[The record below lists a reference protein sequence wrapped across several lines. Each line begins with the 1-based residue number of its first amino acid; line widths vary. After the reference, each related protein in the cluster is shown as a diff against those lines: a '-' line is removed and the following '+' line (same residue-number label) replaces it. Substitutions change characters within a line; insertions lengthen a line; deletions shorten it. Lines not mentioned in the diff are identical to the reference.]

1 MQVLLHGSELSA
13 ATAAAALAW
22 VGHQVD
28 WLLHENMPWLSLAQV
43 DWLRR
48 EPSLMAQLEQAL
60 ASGQLR
66 VIETLDTSHTP
77 DVVWLALSPSQ
88 RDSARQLLSSPLF
101 AGYHGG
107 VLINNS
113 TFPVGETER
122 LHALMGRQH
131 SRVALPDTLEEGRAW
146 AAFTRPMRWLLGC
159 DDAHGEQVTRELLR
173 AFNRRS
179 EVFQRMPCRA
189 AELTKLAINGMLATR
204 ISYMNEIAGLAD
216 TLGVD
221 VEHVRQG
228 MGADSRIG
236 FEYLYPGCGF
246 GGPNF
251 SRDLMGLADI
261 QSAHGRYSAL
271 LEQVMDI
278 NEQKKET
285 LFRKLWTFF
294 DGNLAGK
301 TIAVWGAAF
310 KPGTARI
317 DHAPV
322 LTLLEALWAQ
332 GVTVKKSQSSFLLI
346 LAVSALVLGLTEL
359 TSNTATAATLV
370 SSTGRRAVA
379 RRSTSGSPGA
389 SGSSSTTAGSVPAV
403 TTPRD
408 WGTGA
413 SPVRCGRMVSG
424 HCVTSSLGWGCS
436 SVSGWSRKW
445 STWIPIWPA
454 DTRTGSWARTG
465 TARWTLDTNRFS
477 TLPTHRHGSTFIPG
491 SRTW

>member
-1 MQVLLHGSELSA
+1 MRVLLYGSELSA

-22 VGHQVD
+22 VGHQVQ
-28 WLLHENMPWLSLAQV
+28 WLPHADAPWSALSQV
-43 DWLRR
+43 EWLRS
-48 EPSLMAQLEQAL
+48 EPELMTHLEQGMSNGTL
-60 ASGQLR
+60 K
-66 VIETLDTSHTP
+66 VIEDISQAAVP
-77 DVVWLALSPSQ
+77 EVIWLALSPVQ
-88 RDSARQLLSSPLF
+88 RNAASELLENPLL
-101 AGYHGG
+101 AHQSGI

-122 LHALMGRQH
+122 LQALVGRQH
-131 SRVALPDTLEEGRAW
+131 TSVALADTLEEGRAW
-146 AAFTRPMRWLLGC
+146 ASFTRPTRWLLGC
-159 DDAHGEQVTRELLR
+159 DDATGEQVTRELLR

-179 EVFQRMPCRA
+179 EVFQCMPRRA

-251 SRDLMGLADI
+251 SRDLMRLADVQL
-261 QSAHGRYSAL
+261 QSGRYSAL

-285 LFRKLWTFF
+285 LFRKLWSHFS
-294 DGNLAGK
+294 GELAGK
-301 TIAVWGAAF
+301 TVAVWGAAF

-332 GVTVKKSQSSFLLI
+332 GVKVQLHDPAAVPALRTMVGERDDLRTFYDDPYQACEGADALMLVTEWKTYWNPDWHRLALL
-346 LAVSALVLGLTEL
+346 LNGKLVLDGRNIYDPEFVASCGLMYRGI
-359 TSNTATAATLV
+359 
-370 SSTGRRAVA
+370 GRRAD
-379 RRSTSGSPGA
+379 P
-389 SGSSSTTAGSVPAV
+389 
-403 TTPRD
+403 
-408 WGTGA
+408 
-413 SPVRCGRMVSG
+413 
-424 HCVTSSLGWGCS
+424 
-436 SVSGWSRKW
+436 K
-445 STWIPIWPA
+445 
-454 DTRTGSWARTG
+454 
-465 TARWTLDTNRFS
+465 
-477 TLPTHRHGSTFIPG
+477 TF
-491 SRTW
+491 

>member
-1 MQVLLHGSELSA
+1 MRVLLHGSELSA

-22 VGHQVD
+22 VGHQVH
-28 WLLHENMPWLSLAQV
+28 WLPHEDAQWHVLSKE

-48 EPSLMAQLEQAL
+48 EPDLMTHIEQAVANGTLKIIGTLEQA
-60 ASGQLR
+60 QI
-66 VIETLDTSHTP
+66 VP
-77 DVVWLALSPSQ
+77 DVVWLSLSPGQ
-88 RDSARQLLSSPLF
+88 REAANRLLKHPMFESHRG
-101 AGYHGG
+101 A

-122 LHALMGRQH
+122 LHAVMGPQH

-146 AAFTRPMRWLLGC
+146 ASFTRPARWLLGC
-159 DDAHGEQVTRELLR
+159 DDAMGEQVARELLR

-216 TLGVD
+216 TLSVD

-228 MGADSRIG
+228 MGADTRIG

-251 SRDLMGLADI
+251 SRDLMRLADV
-261 QSAHGRYSAL
+261 QSASGRYSAL

-285 LFRKLWTFF
+285 LFRKLWSFF
-294 DGNLAGK
+294 EGDLAGK
-301 TIAVWGAAF
+301 TIAIWGAAF

-332 GVTVKKSQSSFLLI
+332 GANVRLHDPAAIPALRAAVGDRDDLVTFEGDPYQACEGADALMLVTEWKSYWNPDWHRLFSLL
-346 LAVSALVLGLTEL
+346 SAKLVLDGRNIFDPAFVASCGLRYRGI
-359 TSNTATAATLV
+359 
-370 SSTGRRAVA
+370 GRRAD
-379 RRSTSGSPGA
+379 P
-389 SGSSSTTAGSVPAV
+389 TT
-403 TTPRD
+403 
-408 WGTGA
+408 
-413 SPVRCGRMVSG
+413 
-424 HCVTSSLGWGCS
+424 L
-436 SVSGWSRKW
+436 
-445 STWIPIWPA
+445 
-454 DTRTGSWARTG
+454 
-465 TARWTLDTNRFS
+465 
-477 TLPTHRHGSTFIPG
+477 
-491 SRTW
+491 

>member
-1 MQVLLHGSELSA
+1 MRVLLHGSELSA

-28 WLLHENMPWLSLAQV
+28 WLLHESAPWSVLSNA

-48 EPSLMAQLEQAL
+48 EPELMTYIEQAL
-60 ASGQLR
+60 ASRTLQI
-66 VIETLDTSHTP
+66 IETYEHLNPP
-77 DVVWLALSPSQ
+77 DVVWLALSPDQ
-88 RDSARQLLSSPLF
+88 RQSANALLETSMF
-101 AGYHGG
+101 QHHHGA

-122 LHALMGRQH
+122 LHALMGQQH
-131 SRVALPDTLEEGRAW
+131 SSVALPDTLEEGRAW
-146 AAFTRPMRWLLGC
+146 TTFTRPSRWLLGC
-159 DDAHGEQVTRELLR
+159 DDEVGEQVTRELLR
-173 AFNRRS
+173 AFNRRND
-179 EVFQRMPCRA
+179 VFQQMPRRA
-189 AELTKLAINGMLATR
+189 AELTKLSINGMLATR

-236 FEYLYPGCGF
+236 YEYLYPGCGF

-251 SRDLMGLADI
+251 SRDLMRLADV
-261 QSAHGRYSAL
+261 QSASGRNSAL

-294 DGNLAGK
+294 EGDLAGR
-301 TIAVWGAAF
+301 TIAIWGAAF

-332 GVTVKKSQSSFLLI
+332 GVNINLHDPAATPALHAAVGDRDDLTTFTCDPYQACEGADALMLVTEWKTYWNPDWHRLASLL
-346 LAVSALVLGLTEL
+346 SAKLVLDGRNIYDPAFVASCGLRYRGI
-359 TSNTATAATLV
+359 
-370 SSTGRRAVA
+370 GRRAD
-379 RRSTSGSPGA
+379 P
-389 SGSSSTTAGSVPAV
+389 TT
-403 TTPRD
+403 
-408 WGTGA
+408 
-413 SPVRCGRMVSG
+413 
-424 HCVTSSLGWGCS
+424 H
-436 SVSGWSRKW
+436 
-445 STWIPIWPA
+445 
-454 DTRTGSWARTG
+454 
-465 TARWTLDTNRFS
+465 
-477 TLPTHRHGSTFIPG
+477 
-491 SRTW
+491 